1 MRILVIH
8 GPNLNLLGTREPEV
22 YGSVTME
29 EIDNSLKE
37 TGQSLGVEVEC
48 FQSNHEG
55 AIIDKISQ
63 AKGSVVG
70 KSSDEVAPPAP
81 IKDSFDAIIINPGA
95 YTHTSIAIAD
105 AIVGVNIPTIEVH
118 ISNIHKREEFRQKS
132 FIAPV
137 AVGQITGFGKNSYL
151 LGLRAAVEML
161 K

>member
-8 GPNLNLLGTREPEV
+8 GPNLNLLGTREPEI

-29 EIDNSLKE
+29 EINNSLRQ
-37 TGQSLGVEVEC
+37 TGQMLGAEVEC

-63 AKGSVVG
+63 ARILTSDSNNNPDKGG
-70 KSSDEVAPPAP
+70 
-81 IKDSFDAIIINPGA
+81 FDAIIINPGA

-105 AIVGVNIPTIEVH
+105 AIAGVNIPAIEVH

-132 FIAPV
+132 FIASV

-151 LGLRAAVEML
+151 LGLRAAVDIIEQA
-161 K
+161 

>member
-8 GPNLNLLGTREPEV
+8 GPNLNLLGTREPGI

-37 TGQSLGVEVEC
+37 TGQVLGVEVEC

-63 AKGSVVG
+63 AKGSTTD
-70 KSSDEVAPPAP
+70 KSSTG
-81 IKDSFDAIIINPGA
+81 FDAIIINPGA

-105 AIVGVNIPTIEVH
+105 AIAGVNIPTIEVH

-132 FIAPV
+132 FIATV

-151 LGLRAAVEML
+151 LGLRAAVDML
-161 K
+161 VKSEK

>member
-8 GPNLNLLGTREPEV
+8 GPNLNLLGTREPEI

-29 EIDNSLKE
+29 EINNSLRQ
-37 TGQSLGVEVEC
+37 TGQMLGAEVEC

-63 AKGSVVG
+63 ARILTSDSNNNPDKGG
-70 KSSDEVAPPAP
+70 
-81 IKDSFDAIIINPGA
+81 FDAIIINPGA

-105 AIVGVNIPTIEVH
+105 ALAGVNIPAIEVH

-132 FIAPV
+132 FIASV

-151 LGLRAAVEML
+151 LGLRAAVDIIEQA
-161 K
+161 

>member
-8 GPNLNLLGTREPEV
+8 GPNLNLLGTREPGI

-37 TGQSLGVEVEC
+37 TGQVLGVEVEC

-63 AKGSVVG
+63 AKGSTPD
-70 KSSDEVAPPAP
+70 KSSTG
-81 IKDSFDAIIINPGA
+81 FDAIIINPGA

-105 AIVGVNIPTIEVH
+105 AIAGVNIPTIEVH

-132 FIAPV
+132 FIATV

-151 LGLRAAVEML
+151 LGLRAAVDML
-161 K
+161 VKSEK

>member
-8 GPNLNLLGTREPEV
+8 GPNLNLLGTREPGI
-22 YGSVTME
+22 YGSVTMK

-37 TGQSLGVEVEC
+37 TGQVLGVEVEC

-63 AKGSVVG
+63 ARGSNT
-70 KSSDEVAPPAP
+70 D
-81 IKDSFDAIIINPGA
+81 FDAIIINPGA

-105 AIVGVNIPTIEVH
+105 AISGVNIPTIEVH

-132 FIAPV
+132 FIAAV
-137 AVGQITGFGKNSYL
+137 AVGQITGFGKDSYL
-151 LGLRAAVEML
+151 LGLRAAVDML
-161 K
+161 GKSEE

>member
-1 MRILVIH
+1 MKILIIH
-8 GPNLNLLGTREPEV
+8 GPNLNLLGTREPDI

-37 TGQSLGVEVEC
+37 TGQALGVEVEC

-55 AIIDKISQ
+55 EIIDKIQ
-63 AKGSVVG
+63 AGNG
-70 KSSDEVAPPAP
+70 
-81 IKDSFDAIIINPGA
+81 IFDALIINPGA

-105 AIVGVNIPTIEVH
+105 AISGVNIPTIEVH
-118 ISNIHKREEFRQKS
+118 ISNIGKREEFRQKS
-132 FIAPV
+132 FISRV

-151 LGLRAAVEML
+151 LGLRAAVDML

>member
-8 GPNLNLLGTREPEV
+8 GPNLNLLGTREPGI
-22 YGSVTME
+22 YGSVTMG

-55 AIIDKISQ
+55 AIIDKIAL
-63 AKGSVVG
+63 AKGIG
-70 KSSDEVAPPAP
+70 FE
-81 IKDSFDAIIINPGA
+81 AIIINPGA

-105 AIVGVNIPTIEVH
+105 AISAVNIPTIEVH

-132 FIAPV
+132 FIAAV
-137 AVGQITGFGKNSYL
+137 AAGQIAGFGKNSYL
-151 LGLRAAVEML
+151 LALRAAVDML
-161 K
+161 SEE